1 VIYNVYLIIN
11 RLIIFQTTVNA
22 RPTVRS
28 SGLVQLFN
36 KALNIIPFGTYHPLD
51 KFASIIRG
59 QRMLWQLTQRG
70 RTFQIHVTPLKLL
83 KQYSLYILLWS
94 SPQIKI

>member
-11 RLIIFQTTVNA
+11 QPSIILQTTVKA
-22 RPTVRS
+22 CPAVKS

-36 KALNIIPFGTYHPLD
+36 KTLNTIPFGTYHPLY

-59 QRMLWQLTQRG
+59 QRML
-70 RTFQIHVTPLKLL
+70 
-83 KQYSLYILLWS
+83 
-94 SPQIKI
+94 